1 MVTPY
6 CIPPKTTMMN
16 ATSPRPPAVAWL
28 GYGGLLPFV
37 GTALA
42 CFLEPN
48 HRSLWLQMLL
58 AYGAVILSFV
68 GALHWG
74 FAMAHP
80 ASAGQGA
87 SGMYIWS
94 IVPSLVGWVAVLVSP
109 AFGAALLIAGF
120 LTHYRQDLRL
130 ARLLQLPP
138 WYLPLRLQLTVVACL
153 CLVSVYFLEPAL
165 PSAAMSA

>member
-1 MVTPY
+1 MVTP
-6 CIPPKTTMMN
+6 TTQ
-16 ATSPRPPAVAWL
+16 RPPAVAWL

-42 CFLEPN
+42 CFLEPH

-80 ASAGQGA
+80 ASAGQPA

-94 IVPSLVGWVAVLVSP
+94 IVPSLLAWLALLVSP
-109 AFGAALLIAGF
+109 GFGATLLIAGF
-120 LTHYRQDLRL
+120 LTHYRQDVRL

-153 CLVSVYFLEPAL
+153 CLATVYFLAQAL
-165 PSAAMSA
+165 PSAAMNA